1 MMTEKEVKRE
11 LAAGNPV
18 CPECCDAVME
28 LEYDSRG
35 DRVFVCPECGFD
47 IEEDVYGHPT
57 FDQYAS
63 NYGYVHMH
71 QDDYDYE
78 DEPDE
83 GCIACGA
90 PFPQCKASCSR
101 FDD

>member
-1 MMTEKEVKRE
+1 MMTEEEVKRE

-47 IEEDVYGHPT
+47 IEEDMYGYPT

-83 GCIACGA
+83 GCIACGGSY
-90 PFPQCKASCSR
+90 PDCKTSCSR